1 MFNLILMAL
10 ELFWSA
16 FDVRV
21 LKYLEIIVILIFSK
35 QIISKCIY
43 SSAHFNPVELLQFIT
58 IEDLSSA
65 LFQKSFFHHFW
76 IFLFAFFW
84 ISSDS

>member
-43 SSAHFNPVELLQFIT
+43 SSTHFNPVELLQF
-58 IEDLSSA
+58 
-65 LFQKSFFHHFW
+65 
-76 IFLFAFFW
+76 
-84 ISSDS
+84 